1 MNCFLCVEMMMHL
14 IPLKEQQKSK
24 TVQLR
29 GTAEYI
35 CLFGWWFPRGMWP
48 VGGLPGRV
56 VVLFLVFKG
65 IFTLFSIVAVS
76 VYIPTTA
83 LFVVVRTWKQPRCPP
98 AGKWIRKS
106 WYTQNGVLLSPQKER
121 VWVHWA
127 GMGGRRAYYRKR
139 VRKRKRWCVCV
150 CIEPRKW
157 CCCARVQ
164 GRNGDAGVE
173 HGPVDT
179 PGKERVER
187 RREVWRI
194 NPSVCYTASWGKQ
207 PRSTGAQPGAGKAS
221 RVG

>member
-106 WYTQNGVLLSPQKER
+106 WYTMGFYSAPKRSGFESIEL
-121 VWVHWA
+121 VWV
-127 GMGGRRAYYRKR
+127 GVEPITGSESGREKDNA
-139 VRKRKRWCVCV
+139 CVCV
-150 CIEPRKW
+150 
-157 CCCARVQ
+157 
-164 GRNGDAGVE
+164 
-173 HGPVDT
+173 
-179 PGKERVER
+179 
-187 RREVWRI
+187 
-194 NPSVCYTASWGKQ
+194 
-207 PRSTGAQPGAGKAS
+207 
-221 RVG
+221 